1 MSSTAGR
8 IVVHPWDDYVNF
20 QLGPALLYVD
30 APLDLFPPPQSPQ
43 ASLTGK
49 FPHRETE
56 SDLRSHV
63 DNGQQPMLGS
73 RRGSRPRRSVGA
85 DVAQRSRQLRVQ
97 RSPMRAKLAA
107 TDADEGNQSGRERP
121 SLRVIETSTDSAQG
135 EGLSSLRREGTSS
148 AMHLGRRLKDHA
160 SPSAPMPVPNKPPP
174 TLQVTPVSPKPIRLT
189 WEDLPSA
196 PLLPTNPL
204 SPTFSNDTFLGAP
217 LSPDPTT
224 RNRLAR
230 KSTLT
235 LSLAGASRRRIRT
248 WRSSPIAPLAVRLVT
263 PTTTTPTTEPPMWE
277 EDNDDPFAPVRERI
291 SSCQDRIT
299 EHSWVLT
306 YGAAALA
313 QNARPAST
321 HATDISRAEL
331 PDASPRPGR
340 SSFLA
345 PTVPR
350 RSRRFSFGWER
361 ERDTSGWKRES
372 ARASQRIEHFEHL
385 QDHYLGLMAAEGD
398 RMRTA
403 QVRTYNWGWE
413 REGLR
418 SA

>member
-1 MSSTAGR
+1 M
-8 IVVHPWDDYVNF
+8 
-20 QLGPALLYVD
+20 
-30 APLDLFPPPQSPQ
+30 
-43 ASLTGK
+43 
-49 FPHRETE
+49 
-56 SDLRSHV
+56 
-63 DNGQQPMLGS
+63 
-73 RRGSRPRRSVGA
+73 
-85 DVAQRSRQLRVQ
+85 
-97 RSPMRAKLAA
+97 
-107 TDADEGNQSGRERP
+107 
-121 SLRVIETSTDSAQG
+121 
-135 EGLSSLRREGTSS
+135 
-148 AMHLGRRLKDHA
+148 
-160 SPSAPMPVPNKPPP
+160 
-174 TLQVTPVSPKPIRLT
+174 RLT
-189 WEDLPSA
+189 WEYPSA
-196 PLLPTNPL
+196 PP
-204 SPTFSNDTFLGAP
+204 SPTCPTLSNDTFLGGP
-217 LSPDPTT
+217 LSPDPTS

-235 LSLAGASRRRIRT
+235 LSLAGASRHRIRT

-263 PTTTTPTTEPPMWE
+263 PTTPTPTTDPPTWE

-313 QNARPAST
+313 QNARPLST
-321 HATDISRAEL
+321 STTDISRAEP
-331 PDASPRPGR
+331 PDASLRPRR

-350 RSRRFSFGWER
+350 RSRRFSFGW

-385 QDHYLGLMAAEGD
+385 QDHYLGLMAAEGE